1 MSVYLLDTHAF
12 LWWITDDKRLSQRAR
27 EIIAEGRN
35 RLLLSAVSGWEIA
48 VKARLGRLSLPGSPE
63 AFVPEQMELN
73 ALEPLP
79 ILMSHALHVHALP
92 DLHRDPFD
100 RMLVAQAQ
108 VEGLPIVTADAQIA
122 QYEVETVW

>member
-1 MSVYLLDTHAF
+1 MSLYLLDTHVF
-12 LWWITDDKRLSQRAR
+12 LWWITDDTRLSQQAR
-27 EIIAEGRN
+27 DVLADGRN

-48 VKARLGRLSLPGSPE
+48 VKARLGRLSLPGSLE
-63 AFVPEQMELN
+63 SFVPEQMELN

-79 ILMSHALHVHALP
+79 ILMSHALRVHALP

-108 VEGLPIVTADAQIA
+108 VEGLPIVTGDAQIA
-122 QYEVETVW
+122 QYDVETVW